1 MIDLSYKPQLITRMY
16 TIMEDTRQCTIHTI
30 HFTMYII
37 QDKKVSH
44 FYIRNTVGQLS
55 ITSAFLVPTEICPY
69 CFCFEIFLL
78 VCKSAV
84 FPPGYCI
91 CCLIQFAPAS
101 RCRLLA
107 GPGIQGTGKHKK
119 ALGQY
124 TSLCF
129 VHTQY
134 FNLICTTLRH
144 GLIMLLEKTKKGDHA
159 AALQCL
165 LHT

>member
-1 MIDLSYKPQLITRMY
+1 MYDRLIIQYKPQLITRMY
-16 TIMEDTRQCTIHTI
+16 
-30 HFTMYII
+30 II
-37 QDKKVSH
+37 QDKIVSR

-55 ITSAFLVPTEICPY
+55 ITSAFLVPTKICPS

-84 FPPGYCI
+84 FPPGYFI
-91 CCLIQFAPAS
+91 CFLIQFPPAS

-119 ALGQY
+119 STQPIYFPL
-124 TSLCF
+124 LCAHIVF
-129 VHTQY
+129 Q
-134 FNLICTTLRH
+134 FNLHTLRH
-144 GLIMLLEKTKKGDHA
+144 GLIMLLEKTKKCDQA
-159 AALQCL
+159 AAFQCL